1 MEKEMLFYHLT
12 IDVKQVGE
20 DEVGKD
26 FCEIISP
33 RSQVTKTPGSAPTGV
48 IRREIFQS

>member
-33 RSQVTKTPGSAPTGV
+33 QIPSDQDTWLCPYWCN
-48 IRREIFQS
+48 